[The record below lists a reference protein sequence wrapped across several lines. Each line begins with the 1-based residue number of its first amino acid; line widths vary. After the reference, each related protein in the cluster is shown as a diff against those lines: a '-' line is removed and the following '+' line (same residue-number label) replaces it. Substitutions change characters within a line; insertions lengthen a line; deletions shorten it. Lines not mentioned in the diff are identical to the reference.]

1 MATTIQIDGD
11 QITLN
16 DAASEETLKELVEEL
31 KRQGSAGGSGV
42 GGASKLKETEKSMNT
57 AAKNLKN
64 ASVDL
69 GKVVETFD
77 DIEQTS
83 SKTFTEIGNKIGKE
97 LGKIAKSTGSV
108 ITQLVRGPMS
118 FETLGRAAQS
128 GLSQAGEL
136 AEELTQ
142 GMAGAVP
149 VIGSLGTV
157 VKGATAVAGAG
168 LMAVAAYAQNVTD
181 GFVALSQQGANY
193 HSDVVK
199 ISADIRGLG
208 LNLNSFTQLV
218 QQNAKGFAVFGGT
231 VRAGTKHFV
240 ELADITKNQFG
251 GNLYAMGI
259 MFEEQAELLADYMV
273 SQQRNTDFNNASYAT
288 QSQMY
293 REYISDLGKIVTLTG
308 KNRKQLASEIAQM
321 ELRADAEL
329 ALSYA
334 TQDAKEAMALMRSYF
349 DPGSAVDN
357 IMMAGFAGR
366 SLAAEIAAG
375 TPGVKEFM
383 AANPEAAEQIRLWS
397 EQVAN
402 GQITQEQFF
411 SNMHG
416 LSGQVINRSKE
427 FQGLYGINDVATQAL
442 LATGGFKKINEQGN
456 QIIKK
461 QTEAVEDQE
470 ETWKG
475 IKEGIEATGI
485 GGTFVEIKG
494 KLDQLSGEIAQGLQ
508 DTAANLAEQ
517 YGFSEEVGKDLT
529 EFFDNINSIQT
540 AVSDLTKPTSDLGT
554 TIASFQTSASGIK
567 NSLASMLITFQDF
580 YSSFSIVAAAPW
592 DFLMGGTSTSELRDQ
607 VTALGDKTGMSS
619 DEISGLSGEDAR
631 AVLMGFGRSKKEG
644 LGIVAKIRERNRV
657 DTAAAVEEITAQ
669 STVTPKLD
677 GKDGTANY
685 GHKSALASMLTQWST
700 ARDDMGIGD
709 GSSYRIASSNFAK
722 NLIDLMWQN
731 GGSIPA
737 TVTPT
742 IDEMSKIFSNN
753 GIGAS
758 QHYGGPGQMDPDFMG
773 TFQGW
778 SPKKRDLWWI
788 RHNINNEIM
797 SAGLTAPFRKY
808 GGPVG
813 MNTPYWV
820 GERGAELFSPSTA
833 GTITPSHDLATK
845 SGNMSVVALLQQLND
860 GVSRLAGETGQGL
873 NTSNS
878 ALFEQID
885 LLSKILNVNQKTGFG
900 IRELRDANYS

>member
-416 LSGQVINRSKE
+416 LSGQVIHRSKE

-456 QIIKK
+456 QIIKA
-461 QTEAVEDQE
+461 QTTAVEDQE
-470 ETWKG
+470 ATWQG

-494 KLDQLSGEIAQGLQ
+494 KLDKLSGEIAQGLQ
-508 DTAANLAEQ
+508 NTAADLAKQ
-517 YGFSEEVGKDLT
+517 YGFSEDVGKDLDN
-529 EFFDNINSIQT
+529 FFTHVNEIQE
-540 AVSDLTKPTSDLGT
+540 AVADLTDPASKLGG
-554 TIASFQTSASGIK
+554 TIKEFRESASGIK
-567 NSLASMLITFQDF
+567 QSLASMLTTFQNF
-580 YSSFSIVAAAPW
+580 YTSFSIVAAAPW
-592 DFLMGGTSTSELRDQ
+592 DFLMGGTSTSELKDQ
-607 VTALGDKTGMSS
+607 IKSKHGSKIGDNAWIDS
-619 DEISGLSGEDAR
+619 LSGEDAR
-631 AVLMGFGRSKKEG
+631 AVLMGFGRSDEDGFATIEKIKKIKKSGAASTLNIDGASGGSTPVEANLAAG
-644 LGIVAKIRERNRV
+644 QAGQVVSLNNGVQVPIDDVINLENLADLQRLKAYLHNADTGGSAYAGHSFAKQIMKHQWRAMLEYAANGGDINDPMNIIRE
-657 DTAAAVEEITAQ
+657 AVGGPYPDSI
-669 STVTPKLD
+669 LD
-677 GKDGTANY
+677 NPDHPNY
-685 GHKSALASMLTQWST
+685 RKALYRSNWNNQY
-700 ARDDMGIGD
+700 MGRPQG
-709 GSSYRIASSNFAK
+709 
-722 NLIDLMWQN
+722 
-731 GGSIPA
+731 IPA
-737 TVTPT
+737 
-742 IDEMSKIFSNN
+742 F
-753 GIGAS
+753 
-758 QHYGGPGQMDPDFMG
+758 QYGGALGFGQ
-773 TFQGW
+773 
-778 SPKKRDLWWI
+778 
-788 RHNINNEIM
+788 
-797 SAGLTAPFRKY
+797 SAY
-808 GGPVG
+808 
-813 MNTPYWV
+813 V
-820 GERGAELFSPSTA
+820 GERGTELFTPSTA
-833 GTITPSHDLATK
+833 GTITPSNELATQ
-845 SGNMSVVALLQQLND
+845 SGNMSILTALDRINSGVQRLSESHMKVGDMSITALHDQLVALQKI
-860 GVSRLAGETGQGL
+860 VS
-873 NTSNS
+873 
-878 ALFEQID
+878 I
-885 LLSKILNVNQKTGFG
+885 NQKTGFG